1 MRSLIWF
8 RNDLRVTD
16 NATLNA
22 AVKAS
27 TEVIPVFILDPA
39 QWAEDRWGQVK
50 TGPFRTQ
57 FLLESLADLKADLED
72 MGGALLIRSGEPA
85 EVLKVLAEE
94 HGVRTVFATA
104 EHTSEELHREA
115 QVAEVLDLRLEEQL
129 TMYHPDDLPFELE
142 QLPDVFTRFR
152 GKMEKRSE
160 VRDPLPEPEALAVPA
175 GLQSDGVPTLADL
188 GVEAKV
194 SDARGVLPFK
204 GGAVAAWERLG
215 HYFWETKKL
224 RVYKKTRNGLLGADY
239 SSKFSPW
246 LALGCISPR
255 EINAQVRA
263 FEKEIEKNEDT
274 YSLIF
279 ELIWRDYFRYVAM
292 RYGNRIFH
300 KRGIK
305 QESPKW
311 RQDRRVFEAWCEG
324 RTKCDF
330 VNANMRELAATG
342 FMSNRGRQ
350 NVASYLVHDL
360 GVDWRLGASW
370 FEHHLLDHDPASNYG
385 NWIYVAGVG
394 NDPRPN
400 RKFNTGGQAERYD
413 ADGKYRR
420 HWSHATLE
428 LDLQ

>member
-16 NATLNA
+16 NAALNA

-27 TEVIPVFILDPA
+27 TEVVPVFIIDPKF
-39 QWAEDRWGQVK
+39 WEEDRWGQVK
-50 TGPFRTQ
+50 TGAFRTQ
-57 FLLESLADLKADLED
+57 FLLEALADLKADLED
-72 MGGALLIRSGEPA
+72 MGGTLLIRKGEPA
-85 EVLKVLAEE
+85 EVLSALAEE
-94 HGVRTVFATA
+94 LGVRTVFATA
-104 EHTSEELHREA
+104 EHTQQEVEREV
-115 QVAEVLDLRLEEQL
+115 QVGQRLDLRLEEQM

-152 GKMEKRSE
+152 GKMEKRAE
-160 VRDPLPEPEALAVPA
+160 VRAPLPEPEVLVLPKGLEGDAVP
-175 GLQSDGVPTLADL
+175 SVTDM
-188 GVEAKV
+188 GVEPKV
-194 SDARGVLPFK
+194 ADARGVLPFK
-204 GGAVAAWERLG
+204 GGATAAWARLD

-255 EINAQVRA
+255 EIHAQVRE
-263 FEKEIEKNEDT
+263 FEGEIEKNEDT
-274 YSLIF
+274 YWLIF

-305 QESPKW
+305 AESPKW
-311 RQDRRVFEAWCEG
+311 RTDRRTFESWCEG

-350 NVASYLVHDL
+350 NVASYLVHDM
-360 GVDWRLGASW
+360 GVDWRMGASW
-370 FEHHLLDHDPASNYG
+370 FEHMLLDHDPASNYG

-394 NDPRPN
+394 NDPRPS
-400 RKFNTGGQAERYD
+400 RKFNTSGQAERYD

-428 LDLQ
+428 LDL

>member
-1 MRSLIWF
+1 
-8 RNDLRVTD
+8 
-16 NATLNA
+16 
-22 AVKAS
+22 
-27 TEVIPVFILDPA
+27 
-39 QWAEDRWGQVK
+39 
-50 TGPFRTQ
+50 
-57 FLLESLADLKADLED
+57 
-72 MGGALLIRSGEPA
+72 
-85 EVLKVLAEE
+85 
-94 HGVRTVFATA
+94 VFATA

-204 GGAVAAWERLG
+204 GGAVAAWERLD

-255 EINAQVRA
+255 EIHAQVRA

-274 YSLIF
+274 YWLIF

-311 RQDRRVFEAWCEG
+311 RQDRRAFEAWCEG

>member
-27 TEVIPVFILDPA
+27 TAVIPVYILDPE
-39 QWAEDRWGQVK
+39 QWSENRWGHAK
-50 TGPFRTQ
+50 TGPFRAQ
-57 FLLESLADLKADLED
+57 FLLESLSDLKADLED
-72 MGGALLIRSGEPA
+72 MGGTLLIRRGAPA
-85 EVLKVLAEE
+85 EVLKALAEE
-94 HGVRTVFATA
+94 FDAKTVFATA
-104 EHTSEELHREA
+104 EHTREEVDRQE
-115 QVAEVLDLRLEEQL
+115 QVSEVLDLRLEEQL
-129 TMYHPDDLPFELE
+129 TMYHPDDLPFELH

-160 VRDPLPEPEALAVPA
+160 VRDPLTEPEGLTLPEGLKGDAVPS
-175 GLQSDGVPTLADL
+175 LDDL

-194 SDARGVLPFK
+194 ADARGVLPFK
-204 GGAVAAWERLG
+204 GGAAAAWERLD
-215 HYFWETKKL
+215 HYFWDTKKL
-224 RVYKKTRNGLLGADY
+224 RVYKKTRNGLLGGDY

-255 EINAQVRA
+255 EIHAQVRA

-274 YSLIF
+274 YWLIF

-305 QESPKW
+305 EEAPKW
-311 RQDRRVFEAWCEG
+311 RTDRRVFEAWCEG

-370 FEHHLLDHDPASNYG
+370 FEHLLLDHDPASNYG

-394 NDPRPN
+394 NDPRPS
-400 RKFNTGGQAERYD
+400 RKFNTTGQAERYD

-428 LDLQ
+428 LDL

>member
-1 MRSLIWF
+1 MGAAGPLLLGNQEAPGVQEDPQRSARRRLQ
-8 RNDLRVTD
+8 L
-16 NATLNA
+16 
-22 AVKAS
+22 
-27 TEVIPVFILDPA
+27 
-39 QWAEDRWGQVK
+39 Q
-50 TGPFRTQ
+50 
-57 FLLESLADLKADLED
+57 
-72 MGGALLIRSGEPA
+72 
-85 EVLKVLAEE
+85 VLALAGARV
-94 HGVRTVFATA
+94 HQPA
-104 EHTSEELHREA
+104 
-115 QVAEVLDLRLEEQL
+115 
-129 TMYHPDDLPFELE
+129 
-142 QLPDVFTRFR
+142 
-152 GKMEKRSE
+152 
-160 VRDPLPEPEALAVPA
+160 RDPCA
-175 GLQSDGVPTLADL
+175 GP
-188 GVEAKV
+188 
-194 SDARGVLPFK
+194 
-204 GGAVAAWERLG
+204 
-215 HYFWETKKL
+215 
-224 RVYKKTRNGLLGADY
+224 
-239 SSKFSPW
+239 
-246 LALGCISPR
+246 
-255 EINAQVRA
+255 A

-274 YSLIF
+274 YWLIF

-413 ADGKYRR
+413 ADGNTADTGAMRL
-420 HWSHATLE
+420 WN
-428 LDLQ
+428 

>member
-16 NATLNA
+16 NAALNA

-27 TEVIPVFILDPA
+27 TEVVPVFIIDPKF
-39 QWAEDRWGQVK
+39 WEEDRWGQVK
-50 TGPFRTQ
+50 TGAFRTQ
-57 FLLESLADLKADLED
+57 FLLEALADLKADLED
-72 MGGALLIRSGEPA
+72 MGGTLLIRKGEPA
-85 EVLKVLAEE
+85 EVLSALAEE
-94 HGVRTVFATA
+94 LGVRTVFATA
-104 EHTSEELHREA
+104 EHTQQEVEREV
-115 QVAEVLDLRLEEQL
+115 QVGQRLDLRLEEQM

-152 GKMEKRSE
+152 GKMEKRAE
-160 VRDPLPEPEALAVPA
+160 VRDPLPEPEALVLPKGLEGDAVP
-175 GLQSDGVPTLADL
+175 SMADM
-188 GVEAKV
+188 GVEPKV
-194 SDARGVLPFK
+194 ADARGVLPFK
-204 GGAVAAWERLG
+204 GGATAAWARLD

-255 EINAQVRA
+255 EIHAQVRE
-263 FEKEIEKNEDT
+263 FEGEIEKNEDT
-274 YSLIF
+274 YWLIF

-305 QESPKW
+305 AESPKW
-311 RQDRRVFEAWCEG
+311 RTDRRTFESWCEG

-350 NVASYLVHDL
+350 NVASYLVHDM
-360 GVDWRLGASW
+360 GVDWRMGASW
-370 FEHHLLDHDPASNYG
+370 FEHMLLDHDPASNYG

-394 NDPRPN
+394 NDPRPS
-400 RKFNTGGQAERYD
+400 RKFNTSGQAERYD

-428 LDLQ
+428 LDL